1 MYSHEKFRD
10 AESEKTKQGVKWKPT
25 LQMEATS
32 PSFKLTVR
40 SVLCPFILTTHALHE
55 KWLTSPSKEGLGK
68 VLTGARIF
76 SWPFCFP

>member
-32 PSFKLTVR
+32 SSFKLTVR
-40 SVLCPFILTTHALHE
+40 SVSFPFILTTHALQ

-76 SWPFCFP
+76 SRPFCFP